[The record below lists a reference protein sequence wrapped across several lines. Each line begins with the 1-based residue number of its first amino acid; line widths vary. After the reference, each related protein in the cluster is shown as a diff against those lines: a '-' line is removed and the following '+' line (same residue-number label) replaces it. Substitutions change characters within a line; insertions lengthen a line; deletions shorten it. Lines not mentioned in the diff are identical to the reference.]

1 MPFLTLTTDLGL
13 KDFYVSAIK
22 GAVYKEIP
30 DTVVVDISHQIDAF
44 DLMQAAFIIKHAYIE
59 FPKNT
64 VHIIGVDT
72 EHDLT
77 LQPLAVLTGDHYF
90 IGPDNG
96 IFTLIFDKV
105 PDKIVTLENVVQDT
119 DVITFPTKDL
129 FVKAACHL
137 LRGGPIEALGKTVK
151 SFKKEVRIIQPMI
164 YPHGIQGNVIF
175 IDGYGNAMTNI
186 SRTIF
191 KDSIKGRKFEIGF
204 GRSDSFRKIHKS
216 YNSSDVRVGDG
227 VCLFNSSGNLEIAI
241 NKGNAKK
248 LFGLKVGDVIR
259 IEFIG
264 SENIKK

>member
-22 GAVYKEIP
+22 GAIYKEIP
-30 DTVVVDISHQIDAF
+30 DAIVIDISHQIDSF
-44 DLMQAAFIIKHAYIE
+44 DLMQAAFIVKHAYME
-59 FPKNT
+59 FPKNS

-77 LQPLAVLTGDHYF
+77 MQPLAVLVADHYF

-96 IFTLIFDKV
+96 IFTLIFDKI
-105 PDKIVTLENVVQDT
+105 PDKIVTLENVVQNT

-137 LRGGPIEALGKTVK
+137 LRGGPIEALGKITN

-164 YPHGIQGNVIF
+164 YPNGIQGNIIF

-186 SRTIF
+186 SRFVF
-191 KDSIKGRKFEIGF
+191 KDNLKNRKFEIGF
-204 GRSDSFRKIHKS
+204 GRNDSFEKIYNS
-216 YNSSDVRVGDG
+216 YNEVKEGDG
-227 VCLFNSSGNLEIAI
+227 VCLFNSSDCLEIAI

-264 SENIKK
+264 L